1 MGSSNDDFFIESIL
15 ELRLWTCATM
25 IFLSGSI
32 LELRLWTCAMM
43 IFLSGSILELR
54 LWTCAMMSCFLNDA
68 TLELR
73 Q

>member
-1 MGSSNDDFFIESIL
+1 
-15 ELRLWTCATM
+15 M